1 MRINAAALLCPY
13 LRERITA
20 LTAMAGLTPYYLP
33 SKNFIATYEDWQ
45 EKERV
50 KNIEHGID

>member
-1 MRINAAALLCPY
+1 